1 MGVPGGAS
9 AIRLSTLEAQVA
21 EHNKADDCWSVYR
34 GKVYDTTAFHEYHPG
49 GVKYML
55 AAAGKDGTKL
65 FDKFHRCGAAGRRG
79 RCRGLSGGWHCRW
92 VNIDFIMETL
102 YIGPLV
108 GEDGLPIQDVAEE
121 EEEEEEEEEGGGGGK
136 R

>member
-79 RCRGLSGGWHCRW
+79 GVARVRSRESSPPQPRHQYAPMWLSGRCASS
-92 VNIDFIMETL
+92 VS
-102 YIGPLV
+102 
-108 GEDGLPIQDVAEE
+108 
-121 EEEEEEEEEGGGGGK
+121 
-136 R
+136 